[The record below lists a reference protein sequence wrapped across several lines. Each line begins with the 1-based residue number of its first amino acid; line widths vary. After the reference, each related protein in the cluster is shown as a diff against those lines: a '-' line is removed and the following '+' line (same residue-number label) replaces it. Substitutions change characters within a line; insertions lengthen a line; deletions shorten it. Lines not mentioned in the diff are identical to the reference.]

1 MTILDAVITGVKELL
16 SNPLRS
22 FLTLLGLIIGVSSVI
37 IMVAVGQGAQE
48 GVKAQIIG
56 LGSDLTFVRPAATN
70 NQQTGAR
77 GQAGSGLTLLASDA
91 DAIKEASLPGV
102 IGVVPQLNFN
112 AQAISG
118 SNNLGVGIVGT
129 TADYAPVRN
138 LDPNY
143 GRFINTQDVERK
155 ALSIALGSEVGK
167 SLFPD
172 NDGVGKTVRLSFA
185 GGRVGFNFRVVGV
198 MAPQGGRGEG
208 SQDDYVF
215 IPVPTLQS
223 RIAFLRN
230 PQGDININ
238 QITIRSDPTVDQ
250 GIVKD
255 EVTKFLLRHHA
266 VTEPDFTVQTQN
278 ELISAQEE
286 VNATLSI
293 LLGSIAGISLLVGAI
308 GVMNIMLVSVVER
321 TREIGIR
328 RAVGAT
334 ANDIATQ
341 FIIEALTVSIVGGAL
356 GILLGVGVG
365 IGVGGQ
371 QLMAQELNTVIKL
384 WSIGLA
390 SGVAVSVGFISGVY
404 PAFKAANVDP
414 IVALRS
420 A

>member
-1 MTILDAVITGVKELL
+1 MTVLDAVRTSVKELL

-56 LGSDLTFVRPAATN
+56 LGSDLTFVRPAASD

-91 DAIKEASLPGV
+91 YAIKEASLSGV
-102 IGVVPQLNFN
+102 IGVVPQLNID
-112 AQAISG
+112 AQAIAG
-118 SNNLGVGIVGT
+118 SNNLGVGIIGT
-129 TADYAPVRN
+129 TSDYASVRS
-138 LDPNY
+138 LEVDY
-143 GRFINTQDVERK
+143 GRFIDDQDVERK
-155 ALSIALGSEVGK
+155 ALSIALGAEAGK

-172 NDGVGKTVRLSFA
+172 NDGIGKTVRLSFT

-198 MAPQGGRGEG
+198 MAPQGGTGEG

-230 PQGDININ
+230 PQGEININ
-238 QITIRSDPTVDQ
+238 QITIRSDPNVDQ

-255 EVTKFLLRHHA
+255 EVTKFLLRHHS
-266 VTEPDFTVQTQN
+266 VVEPDFTVQTQN

-308 GVMNIMLVSVVER
+308 GVMNIMIVSVVER

-334 ANDIATQ
+334 SKDIGIQ
-341 FIIEALTVSIVGGAL
+341 FIIEALTVSVVGGAL
-356 GILLGVGVG
+356 GILLGVGVA
-365 IGVGGQ
+365 IGAGGY
-371 QLMAQELNTVIKL
+371 QLMDQELNAVIEL

-390 SGVAVSVGFISGVY
+390 AGVAVSVGFLSGVY

>member
-1 MTILDAVITGVKELL
+1 MTVLDAVRTSVKELL

-56 LGSDLTFVRPAATN
+56 LGSDLTFVRPAASD

-91 DAIKEASLPGV
+91 YAIKEASLSGV
-102 IGVVPQLNFN
+102 IGVVPQLNID
-112 AQAISG
+112 AQAIAG
-118 SNNLGVGIVGT
+118 SNNLGVGIIGT
-129 TADYAPVRN
+129 TSDYASVRS
-138 LDPNY
+138 LEVDY
-143 GRFINTQDVERK
+143 GRFIDDQDVERK
-155 ALSIALGSEVGK
+155 ALSIALGAEAGK

-172 NDGVGKTVRLSFA
+172 NDGIGKTVRLSFA

-198 MAPQGGRGEG
+198 MAPQGGTGEG

-215 IPVPTLQS
+215 IPVPTRQS

-230 PQGDININ
+230 PQGEININ
-238 QITIRSDPTVDQ
+238 QITIRSDPKVDQ

-255 EVTKFLLRHHA
+255 EVTKFLVRHHS
-266 VTEPDFTVQTQN
+266 VVEPDFTVQTQN

-308 GVMNIMLVSVVER
+308 GVMNIMIVSVVER

-334 ANDIATQ
+334 SKDIGIQ
-341 FIIEALTVSIVGGAL
+341 FIIEALTVSVVGGAL
-356 GILLGVGVG
+356 GILLGVGVA
-365 IGVGGQ
+365 IGAGGY
-371 QLMAQELNTVIKL
+371 QLMDQELNAVIEL

-390 SGVAVSVGFISGVY
+390 AGVAVSVGFLSGVY

>member
-1 MTILDAVITGVKELL
+1 MTILDAVMTSVKELL

-22 FLTLLGLIIGVSSVI
+22 SLTLLGLIIGVSSVI
-37 IMVAVGQGAQE
+37 IMVAVGQGAQA

-56 LGSDLTFVRPAATN
+56 LGSDLTFVRPAVSN

-91 DAIKEASLPGV
+91 DAIKEASLRGV
-102 IGVVPQLNFN
+102 VGVVPQLNLN
-112 AQAISG
+112 AQAIAG
-118 SNNLGVGIVGT
+118 SNNQGVEIIGT

-138 LDPNY
+138 LEPDY
-143 GRFINTQDVERK
+143 GRFINTQDVEQK
-155 ALSIALGSEVGK
+155 SLSIVLGAEVAK

-172 NDGVGKTVRLSFA
+172 NDGMGKTVRLAFA

-230 PQGDININ
+230 PQGEININ
-238 QITIRSDPTVDQ
+238 QITIRSDPNVNQET
-250 GIVKD
+250 IKS
-255 EVTKFLLRHHA
+255 EVTEFLLRHHG
-266 VTEPDFTVQTQN
+266 VQEPDFTIQTQN

-308 GVMNIMLVSVVER
+308 GVMNIMLVSVAER
-321 TREIGIR
+321 TKEIGIR

-334 ANDIATQ
+334 SNDIATQ

-356 GILLGVGVG
+356 GIMLGVGVG

-371 QLMAQELNTVIKL
+371 QLMSQELNTVIKL

-420 A
+420 G

>member
-138 LDPNY
+138 LEPDY

-198 MAPQGGRGEG
+198 MAPQGGTGEG

-266 VTEPDFTVQTQN
+266 VTEPDFTIQTQN

-293 LLGSIAGISLLVGAI
+293 LLGSIAGISLIVGSI

-321 TREIGIR
+321 TKEIGIR

-341 FIIEALTVSIVGGAL
+341 FIIEALTVSIFGGAL

-371 QLMAQELNTVIKL
+371 QLMGQELNTVIKL

>member
-56 LGSDLTFVRPAATN
+56 LGSELTFVRPAATN

-266 VTEPDFTVQTQN
+266 VTEPDFTIQTQN

-293 LLGSIAGISLLVGAI
+293 LLGSIAGISLIVGAI

-321 TREIGIR
+321 TKEIGIR

-341 FIIEALTVSIVGGAL
+341 FIIEALTVSSVGGAL

-371 QLMAQELNTVIKL
+371 QLMGQELNTVIKL

>member
-1 MTILDAVITGVKELL
+1 MTILDAVMTSVKELL

-56 LGSDLTFVRPAATN
+56 LGSDLTFVRPAASDD
-70 NQQTGAR
+70 QRTGAR
-77 GQAGSGLTLLASDA
+77 GQAGSGLTLVASDA
-91 DAIKEASLPGV
+91 YAIKEASLPGV
-102 IGVVPQLNFN
+102 IGVVPQLNFD
-112 AQAISG
+112 AQAIAG
-118 SNNLGVGIVGT
+118 SNNLGVGIIGT
-129 TADYAPVRN
+129 TADYASVRS
-138 LDPNY
+138 LEVDY
-143 GRFINTQDVERK
+143 GRFIDKQDVDRK

-172 NDGVGKTVRLSFA
+172 NDGIGKTVRLSFA

-198 MAPQGGRGEG
+198 MAPQGGSGEG

-230 PQGDININ
+230 SQGEININ
-238 QITIRSDPTVDQ
+238 QITIRSDPKVDQ
-250 GIVKD
+250 EIIKD
-255 EVTKFLLRHHA
+255 GVTEFLLRHHA
-266 VTEPDFTVQTQN
+266 VLEPDFTIQTQD

-321 TREIGIR
+321 TKEIGIR

-341 FIIEALTVSIVGGAL
+341 FIIEALTVSTIGGAL
-356 GILLGVGVG
+356 GILLGVGVC

>member
-138 LDPNY
+138 LDPDY

-266 VTEPDFTVQTQN
+266 VTEPDFTIQTQN

-293 LLGSIAGISLLVGAI
+293 LLGSIAGISLIVGAI

-321 TREIGIR
+321 TKEIGIR

-356 GILLGVGVG
+356 GVLLGVGVG

-371 QLMAQELNTVIKL
+371 QLMGQELNTVIKL

>member
-1 MTILDAVITGVKELL
+1 MTVLDAVRTSVKELL

-56 LGSDLTFVRPAATN
+56 LGSDLTFVRPAASD

-91 DAIKEASLPGV
+91 YAIKEASLSGV
-102 IGVVPQLNFN
+102 IGVVPQLNID
-112 AQAISG
+112 AQAIAG
-118 SNNLGVGIVGT
+118 SNNLGVGIIGT
-129 TADYAPVRN
+129 TSDYASVRS
-138 LDPNY
+138 LEVDY
-143 GRFINTQDVERK
+143 GRFIDDQDVERK
-155 ALSIALGSEVGK
+155 ALSIALGAEAGK

-172 NDGVGKTVRLSFA
+172 NDGIGKTVRLSFA

-198 MAPQGGRGEG
+198 MAPQGGTGEG

-230 PQGDININ
+230 PQGEININ
-238 QITIRSDPTVDQ
+238 QITIRSDPKVDQ

-308 GVMNIMLVSVVER
+308 GVMNIMIVSVVER
-321 TREIGIR
+321 TNEIGIR

-334 ANDIATQ
+334 SKDIGTQ

-365 IGVGGQ
+365 VGAGGH
-371 QLMAQELNTVIKL
+371 QLMDQELNTVIEL

-390 SGVAVSVGFISGVY
+390 AGVAISVGFLSGVY

>member
-1 MTILDAVITGVKELL
+1 MTVLDAVRTSVKELL

-56 LGSDLTFVRPAATN
+56 LGSDLTFVRPAASD

-91 DAIKEASLPGV
+91 YAIKEASLSGV
-102 IGVVPQLNFN
+102 IGVVPQLNID
-112 AQAISG
+112 AQAIAG
-118 SNNLGVGIVGT
+118 SNNLGVGIIGT
-129 TADYAPVRN
+129 TSDYASVRS
-138 LDPNY
+138 LEVDY
-143 GRFINTQDVERK
+143 GRFIDDQDVERK
-155 ALSIALGSEVGK
+155 ALSIALGAEAGK

-172 NDGVGKTVRLSFA
+172 NDGIGKTVRLSFA

-198 MAPQGGRGEG
+198 MATQGGTGEG

-230 PQGDININ
+230 PQGEININ
-238 QITIRSDPTVDQ
+238 QITIRSDPNVDQ

-255 EVTKFLLRHHA
+255 EVTKFLLRHHS
-266 VTEPDFTVQTQN
+266 VVEPDFTVQTQN

-308 GVMNIMLVSVVER
+308 GVMNIMIVSVVER

-334 ANDIATQ
+334 SKDIGIQ
-341 FIIEALTVSIVGGAL
+341 FIIEALTVSVVGGAL
-356 GILLGVGVG
+356 GILLGVGVA
-365 IGVGGQ
+365 IGAGGY
-371 QLMAQELNTVIKL
+371 QLMDQELNAVIEL

-390 SGVAVSVGFISGVY
+390 AGVAVSVGFLSGVY

>member
-1 MTILDAVITGVKELL
+1 MTVLDAVRTSVKELL

-56 LGSDLTFVRPAATN
+56 LGSDLTFVRPAASD

-91 DAIKEASLPGV
+91 YAIKEASLSGV
-102 IGVVPQLNFN
+102 IGVVPQLNID
-112 AQAISG
+112 AQAIAG
-118 SNNLGVGIVGT
+118 SNNLGVGRIGT
-129 TADYAPVRN
+129 TSDYASVRS
-138 LDPNY
+138 LEVDY
-143 GRFINTQDVERK
+143 GRFIDDQDVERK
-155 ALSIALGSEVGK
+155 ALSIALGAEAGK

-172 NDGVGKTVRLSFA
+172 NDGIGKTVRLSFA
-185 GGRVGFNFRVVGV
+185 GGRGGFNFRVVGV
-198 MAPQGGRGEG
+198 MAPQGGTGEG

-230 PQGDININ
+230 PQGEININ
-238 QITIRSDPTVDQ
+238 QITIRSDPNVDQ

-255 EVTKFLLRHHA
+255 AVTKFLLRHHS
-266 VTEPDFTVQTQN
+266 VVEPDFTVQTQN

-308 GVMNIMLVSVVER
+308 GVMNIMIVSVVER

-334 ANDIATQ
+334 SKDIGIQ
-341 FIIEALTVSIVGGAL
+341 FIIEALTVSVVGGAL
-356 GILLGVGVG
+356 GILLGVGVA
-365 IGVGGQ
+365 IGAGGY
-371 QLMAQELNTVIKL
+371 QLMDQELNAVIEL

-390 SGVAVSVGFISGVY
+390 AGVAVSVGFLSGVY

>member
-1 MTILDAVITGVKELL
+1 MTVLDAVRTSVKELL

-56 LGSDLTFVRPAATN
+56 LGSDLTFVRPAASD

-91 DAIKEASLPGV
+91 YAIKEASLFGV
-102 IGVVPQLNFN
+102 IGVVPQLNID
-112 AQAISG
+112 AQAIAG
-118 SNNLGVGIVGT
+118 SNNLGVGIIGT
-129 TADYAPVRN
+129 TSDYASVRS
-138 LDPNY
+138 LEVDY
-143 GRFINTQDVERK
+143 GRFIDDQDVERK
-155 ALSIALGSEVGK
+155 ALSIALGAEAGK

-172 NDGVGKTVRLSFA
+172 NDGIGKTVRLSFA

-198 MAPQGGRGEG
+198 MAPQGGTGEG

-230 PQGDININ
+230 PQGEININ
-238 QITIRSDPTVDQ
+238 QITIRSDPNVDQ

-255 EVTKFLLRHHA
+255 EVTKFLLRHHS
-266 VTEPDFTVQTQN
+266 VVEPDFTVQTQN

-308 GVMNIMLVSVVER
+308 GVMNIMIVSVVER

-334 ANDIATQ
+334 SKDIGIQ
-341 FIIEALTVSIVGGAL
+341 FIIEALTVSVVGGAL
-356 GILLGVGVG
+356 GILLGVGVA
-365 IGVGGQ
+365 IGAGGY
-371 QLMAQELNTVIKL
+371 QLMDQELNAVIEL

-390 SGVAVSVGFISGVY
+390 AGVAVSVGFLSGVY

>member
-266 VTEPDFTVQTQN
+266 VTEPDFTIQTQN

-293 LLGSIAGISLLVGAI
+293 LLGSIAGISLIVGAI

-321 TREIGIR
+321 TKEIGIR

-371 QLMAQELNTVIKL
+371 QLMGQELNTVIKL

>member
-118 SNNLGVGIVGT
+118 SSNLGVAIVGT

-138 LDPNY
+138 LDPDY

-198 MAPQGGRGEG
+198 MAPQGGTGEG

-250 GIVKD
+250 GMVKD

-266 VTEPDFTVQTQN
+266 VTEPDFTIQTQN

-293 LLGSIAGISLLVGAI
+293 LLGSIAGISLIVGAI

-321 TREIGIR
+321 TKEIGIR

-334 ANDIATQ
+334 ANDIAAQ
-341 FIIEALTVSIVGGAL
+341 FIIEALTVSIVGGVL
-356 GILLGVGVG
+356 GVLLGVGVG

-371 QLMAQELNTVIKL
+371 QLMGQELNTVIKL

>member
-1 MTILDAVITGVKELL
+1 MTVLDAVRTSVKELL

-56 LGSDLTFVRPAATN
+56 LGSDLTFVRPAASD

-91 DAIKEASLPGV
+91 YAIKEASLSGV
-102 IGVVPQLNFN
+102 IGVVPQLNID
-112 AQAISG
+112 AQAIAG
-118 SNNLGVGIVGT
+118 SNNLGVGIIGT
-129 TADYAPVRN
+129 TSDYASVRS
-138 LDPNY
+138 LEVDY
-143 GRFINTQDVERK
+143 GRFIDDQDVERK
-155 ALSIALGSEVGK
+155 ALSIALGAEAGK

-172 NDGVGKTVRLSFA
+172 NDGIGKTVRLSFA

-198 MAPQGGRGEG
+198 MAPQGGTGEG

-223 RIAFLRN
+223 RITFLRN
-230 PQGDININ
+230 PQGEININ
-238 QITIRSDPTVDQ
+238 QITIRSDPNVDQ

-255 EVTKFLLRHHA
+255 EVTKFLLRHHS
-266 VTEPDFTVQTQN
+266 VVEPDFTVQTQN

-308 GVMNIMLVSVVER
+308 GVMNIMIVSVVER

-334 ANDIATQ
+334 SKDIGIQ
-341 FIIEALTVSIVGGAL
+341 FIIEALTVSVVGGAL
-356 GILLGVGVG
+356 GILLGVGVA
-365 IGVGGQ
+365 IGAGGY
-371 QLMAQELNTVIKL
+371 QLMDQELNAVIEL

-390 SGVAVSVGFISGVY
+390 AGVAVSVGFLSGVY